1 MHAHAQRHMR
11 EPVRNALHMR
21 AHPSDHM
28 RTHLNE
34 RPSAQPMRPAPRMP
48 QQAQVE
54 QALVAAT
61 RPSGFGPSA
70 LHDERVLDIPAYLR
84 RGGNNTHE

>member
-1 MHAHAQRHMR
+1 
-11 EPVRNALHMR
+11 LHMR
-21 AHPSDHM
+21 SHPNEHM
-28 RTHLNE
+28 RAQLNE
-34 RPSAQPMRPAPRMP
+34 RQSAQPMRPAPRVP
-48 QQAQVE
+48 QPQQVE

-84 RGGNNTHE
+84 RGGNARE